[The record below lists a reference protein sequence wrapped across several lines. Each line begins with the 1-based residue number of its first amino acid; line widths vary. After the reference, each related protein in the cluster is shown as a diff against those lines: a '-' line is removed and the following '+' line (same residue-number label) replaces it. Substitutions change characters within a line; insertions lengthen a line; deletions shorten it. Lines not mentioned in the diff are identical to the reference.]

1 MNDWD
6 NDRITVKVIAPLN
19 TPVNVADH
27 IGPDKLVDQGMKV
40 TNILLQIGDQ
50 KVSLGASLMRGSLF
64 VKDPCGRPRDKIVN
78 LNHVVM
84 LTPRALDVNGDY
96 LKAFSDLSDTPV
108 EICLM
113 VAVFCKFTD
122 EDSTL
127 TFNRGVVEFKHAIA
141 DGGMHLFRPT
151 DERYQQIKQI
161 AEQIAIVECEVE
173 VPTWDKPNLAG
184 LVARPEKLIFAN
196 GTHEELLSWIADT
209 SRQMQDPQL
218 SAQGEEMWLEDAAEG
233 GDRYHIVNDW
243 ATKPMTYQV
252 TKD

>member
-6 NDRITVKVIAPLN
+6 SDRTQVKVIAPLN
-19 TPVNVADH
+19 TPVNVAEH
-27 IGPDKLVDQGMKV
+27 IGPDKLVDQGMRV
-40 TNILLQIGDQ
+40 VNILLQIGDQ
-50 KVSLGASLMRGSLF
+50 KVSIMASLMRGSRF
-64 VKDPCGRPRDKIVN
+64 VKDHCGQRGDLIAS

-84 LTPRALDVNGDY
+84 LTPHALDVNGDY
-96 LKAFSDLSDTPV
+96 LKAFSDLRDTPV

-127 TFNRGVVEFKHAIA
+127 TFNRAVVEFKHAIA
-141 DGGMHLFRPT
+141 DGGMHLFRPS
-151 DERYQQIKQI
+151 DERYQQIKQV
-161 AEQIAIVECEVE
+161 ADQITIVECEVE
-173 VPTWDKPNLAG
+173 VPTWNKPNLAG
-184 LVARPEKLIFAN
+184 LVVRPEKLIFAN

-233 GDRYHIVNDW
+233 GNRYHIVNDW

-252 TKD
+252 IKD